1 MDKIDEIVEKIK
13 LLSLLEASELV
24 KRIEDTFQVNVSNI
38 QPVTGLSSN
47 LTTTQQ
53 TPESAEVKEKWDV
66 ILENVPAD
74 KKIAILKVVR
84 SITGLGLKEAKEF
97 VESVPKIIKQSI
109 SQADAEH
116 IKQQIEDAGASVVL
130 K

>member
-13 LLSLLEASELV
+13 LLSLLEASELT
-24 KRIEDTFQVNVSNI
+24 KRIEDTFQVNVSNMQSI
-38 QPVTGLSSN
+38 ANLSSN
-47 LTTTQQ
+47 IGTREQ
-53 TPESAEVKEKWDV
+53 TSESTEVKEKWDV

-109 SQADAEH
+109 SQSEAENV
-116 IKQQIEDAGASVVL
+116 KQQIEDAGASVVL

>member
-1 MDKIDEIVEKIK
+1 MNKIDEIVEKIK

-24 KRIEDTFQVNVSNI
+24 KRIEDTFQVNVANM
-38 QPVTGLSSN
+38 QTATNLSSN
-47 LTTTQQ
+47 IGTLQQ
-53 TPESAEVKEKWDV
+53 TSENSELKEKWDV

-97 VESVPKIIKQSI
+97 VESAPKIVKQSI
-109 SQADAEH
+109 SQSDAEN
-116 IKQQIEDAGASVVL
+116 IKQQMEDAGASVTL